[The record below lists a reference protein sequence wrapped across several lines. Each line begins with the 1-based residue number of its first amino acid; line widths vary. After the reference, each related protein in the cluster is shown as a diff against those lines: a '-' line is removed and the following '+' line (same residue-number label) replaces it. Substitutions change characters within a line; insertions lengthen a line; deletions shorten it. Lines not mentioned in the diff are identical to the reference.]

1 MPKHVS
7 LKEFFLNDDDD
18 EYGFEVPN
26 IILDMK
32 DKKKSEAWY

>member
-1 MPKHVS
+1 MPKQVS

-18 EYGFEVPN
+18 EYGYEVPDTVSD
-26 IILDMK
+26 IK